1 MTTGTLVPD
10 TATASPA
17 RVWVSLSLVYVIWG
31 STYLGIAVTVEPMP
45 ALQALGVRFLSA
57 ALLLGT
63 YLAVRRGP
71 GVLRVS
77 RREIASSA
85 LLGFLMLVCA
95 MGMLAYAEQHVA
107 TGVAALI
114 VAIVPLWV
122 VILRAFSGDRP
133 RLLTWLG
140 VAVGL
145 IGLAVLLLPQSS
157 GGQGDARLWWS
168 LGIMAGSSCWAVGSF
183 LQPRLQ
189 TPSDPLVLTFFEML
203 AGGVL
208 MIVIGT
214 AIGERWDFSMI
225 SARSLWALAYL
236 ITFGSLV
243 GFVAYVWLI
252 DNAPLSLVSTYAYV
266 NPVVAVILGVLLH
279 GENVSSALLFGGAI
293 VVVGVGMVVTAERRT
308 RNELHDLPEIAT

>member
-1 MTTGTLVPD
+1 MSTQTLLPVRR
-10 TATASPA
+10 AASPA
-17 RVWVSLSLVYVIWG
+17 RVWVALSLVYVIWG
-31 STYLGIAVTVEPMP
+31 STYLGIAVTVETMP

-57 ALLLGT
+57 ALVLGVF
-63 YLAVRRGP
+63 LVVRRGP

-77 RREIASSA
+77 RREVAGST

-95 MGMLAYAEQHVA
+95 MGMLAYAEQHVP

-122 VILRAFSGDRP
+122 VILRGLSGDRP

-145 IGLAVLLLPQSS
+145 AGLAVLLLPRS
-157 GGQGDARLWWS
+157 GAGQGDGTRLWWS

-183 LQPRLQ
+183 LQPRLT
-189 TPSDPLVLTFFEML
+189 TPRDPLVLTFYEMA
-203 AGGVL
+203 AGAIL

-214 AIGERWDFSMI
+214 AIGERWDLSAI
-225 SARSLWALAYL
+225 SARSIWALAYL

-266 NPVVAVILGVLLH
+266 NPVVAVVLGVVLH
-279 GENVSSALLFGGAI
+279 GEHVSTALLVGGAI
-293 VVVGVGMVVTAERRT
+293 VVVGVGMVVSAERRGKD
-308 RNELHDLPEIAT
+308 DLSEVRT

>member
-1 MTTGTLVPD
+1 MGTLMPES
-10 TATASPA
+10 TTASPA
-17 RVWVSLSLVYVIWG
+17 QVWISLSLVYVIWG
-31 STYLGIAVTVEPMP
+31 STYLGIAVTVETMP
-45 ALQALGVRFLSA
+45 PLQALGVRFLSA

-63 YLAVRRGP
+63 FLVVRRGP
-71 GVLRVS
+71 GVIRVS
-77 RREIASSA
+77 RREVASSA

-122 VILRAFSGDRP
+122 VILRAISGDRP

-145 IGLAVLLLPQSS
+145 VGLAVLLLPRSS
-157 GGQGDARLWWS
+157 AGQGEGDSRLWWS
-168 LGIMAGSSCWAVGSF
+168 LGIMAGSSCWAIGSF

-189 TPSDPLVLTFFEML
+189 TPRDPLVLTFFEML
-203 AGGVL
+203 AGGVF

-214 AIGERWDFSMI
+214 VIGERWDISAI
-225 SARSLWALAYL
+225 SARSIWALAYL

-266 NPVVAVILGVLLH
+266 NPVVAVILGIALH
-279 GENVSSALLFGGAI
+279 GEKVSSALLLGGAI

-308 RNELHDLPEIAT
+308 RNDLRDLPEIAT

>member
-1 MTTGTLVPD
+1 MTAGTAVPA

-17 RVWVSLSLVYVIWG
+17 RVWVALSLVYVIWG
-31 STYLGIAVTVEPMP
+31 STYLGIAITVETMP
-45 ALQALGVRFLSA
+45 ALQSLGVRFLSA

-63 YLAVRRGP
+63 FLVFRRGP
-71 GVLRVS
+71 GVLRVPA
-77 RREIASSA
+77 RAVASSA

-95 MGMLAYAEQHVA
+95 MGMLAYAERHVA

-122 VILRAFSGDRP
+122 AILRAVSGDRP
-133 RLLTWLG
+133 RRMTWLG

-145 IGLAVLLLPQSS
+145 VGLAVLLLPRSAGGHGDSS
-157 GGQGDARLWWS
+157 LWWS
-168 LGIMAGSSCWAVGSF
+168 LGIVAGSSCWAVGSF
-183 LQPRLQ
+183 LQPRLA
-189 TPSDPLVLTFFEML
+189 TPSDPLVLTFYEML

-214 AIGERWDFSMI
+214 AIGERWDFSAI
-225 SARSLWALAYL
+225 SGRSIAALAYL

-279 GENVSSALLFGGAI
+279 GETVSSGLLLGGAI
-293 VVVGVGMVVTAERRT
+293 VVVGVGMVVTAERRS
-308 RNELHDLPEIAT
+308 RAELRELPEFTT